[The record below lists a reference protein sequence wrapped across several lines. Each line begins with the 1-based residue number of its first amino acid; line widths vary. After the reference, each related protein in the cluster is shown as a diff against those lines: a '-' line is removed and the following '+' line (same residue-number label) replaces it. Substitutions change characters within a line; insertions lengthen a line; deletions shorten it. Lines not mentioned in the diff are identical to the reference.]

1 MAKNEPSGPTLPTIK
16 RLYAVSGNVC
26 AYPGCTYPLVDET
39 SGTVISEICHIKGYR
54 PGVGNRRGA
63 ARHDRNQTAS
73 QRHDFDNLI
82 LMCSNHHEIIDNDE
96 NTWTVARLKQ
106 LKAKHEKA
114 HKGGTKPSDDIAKQF
129 QLTVTNGSVIIAP
142 NQQGGQIAHNITNN
156 NVVNHNVTNSVSGFD
171 KIFQSRDDLRGIQTV
186 AQTIG
191 SLLNA
196 GDPYWTRTISSD
208 GSVTLAANSP
218 EAHKIRPLT
227 LRMQTQVF
235 APDDKP
241 VSERLLHAT
250 DHTEGFTLNKGE
262 LLGLQTFLGD
272 TLIEDVHDILQHLTV
287 SITPA
292 SLGPILNCSLRVK
305 GVGVELPHLKVGL
318 YAVPGGRLRFTNR
331 LDDDAPTIISI
342 NFPWQ
347 PSDEDKG
354 AGAITLS
361 EATMTIGAKATPGR
375 TMRHLIELYAL
386 IRALA
391 TPRTLELYEPATSD
405 IHFVTTGATV
415 AVLPSDQ
422 DAFIDAMEAVQDVFP
437 MTRFPM
443 PSSITKGEVRNIFEI
458 ADIMRTGQ
466 SAKSIKSAAGSMD
479 AKTINN
485 VLEYVD
491 KSGVLQSVDENEVKH
506 ENKMELRCETTTYE
520 LLGQPI
526 NLGPSRQYY
535 CPLKLAILPA
545 TLRRKTA
552 RLSPGDLLEVKF
564 KPANP
569 SNDKVTIHYPDFGK
583 AHVE

>member
-1 MAKNEPSGPTLPTIK
+1 MAENEPSRPSMPTIK

-26 AYPGCTYPLVDET
+26 AYPGCTHPLVDET
-39 SGTVISEICHIKGYR
+39 SGTVISEICHIKGHR

-63 ARHDRNQTAS
+63 ARYDRNQTAS

-82 LMCSNHHEIIDNDE
+82 LMCSNHHEVIDNDE

-114 HKGGTKPSDDIAKQF
+114 HKGGAKPSDDIAKQF

-142 NQQGGQIAHNITNN
+142 NQQGGQIAHSITNN
-156 NVVNHNVTNSVSGFD
+156 NVVNHNVTNNVSGFD
-171 KIFQSRDDLRGIQTV
+171 KLFQSRDDLRGIQTV

-218 EAHKIRPLT
+218 EAHKIRPLS
-227 LRMQTQVF
+227 LRMQTQVL

-241 VSERLLHAT
+241 VSERLLHAAE
-250 DHTEGFTLNKGE
+250 HTEGFTLNRGE

-272 TLIEDVHDILQHLTV
+272 TLIEDLHDILEHLTV
-287 SITPA
+287 IITPA
-292 SLGPILNCSLRVK
+292 PLGPILNCALRVK
-305 GVGVELPHLKVGL
+305 GIGVELPHLKIGL
-318 YAVPGGRLRFTNR
+318 YAVPGGRLRFTNC
-331 LDDDAPTIISI
+331 LDDDAPAIISI
-342 NFPWQ
+342 EFHWQ
-347 PSDEDKG
+347 PSDEDQGTG
-354 AGAITLS
+354 ASALS
-361 EATMTIGAKATPGR
+361 EASVTIEARATPGR
-375 TMRHLIELYAL
+375 TMRHLIEFYTL

-391 TPRTLELYEPATSD
+391 TPRTLELYEPATSN
-405 IHFVTTGATV
+405 IHFMATGATV
-415 AVLPSDQ
+415 AALPPDQ
-422 DAFIDAMEAVQDVFP
+422 DAFIDAMEAVQDAFP

-443 PSSITKGEVRNIFEI
+443 PSSITKDEVRNIFEI
-458 ADIMRTGQ
+458 ADIVRTGR

-485 VLEYVD
+485 LLEYVD
-491 KSGVLQSVDENEVKH
+491 ESGVLQSVDENGVKH
-506 ENKMELRCETTTYE
+506 ESKMEVHCETTTCE

-526 NLGPSRQYY
+526 DLGPSRQYY
-535 CPLKLAILPA
+535 CPLKLAIQPA

-552 RLSPGDLLEVKF
+552 RLLPGDLLEVKF
-564 KPANP
+564 KPANRG
-569 SNDKVTIHYPDFGK
+569 NNKVTIHYPDFGK

>member
-1 MAKNEPSGPTLPTIK
+1 
-16 RLYAVSGNVC
+16 
-26 AYPGCTYPLVDET
+26 
-39 SGTVISEICHIKGYR
+39 
-54 PGVGNRRGA
+54 
-63 ARHDRNQTAS
+63 
-73 QRHDFDNLI
+73 
-82 LMCSNHHEIIDNDE
+82 
-96 NTWTVARLKQ
+96 
-106 LKAKHEKA
+106 
-114 HKGGTKPSDDIAKQF
+114 
-129 QLTVTNGSVIIAP
+129 
-142 NQQGGQIAHNITNN
+142 
-156 NVVNHNVTNSVSGFD
+156 
-171 KIFQSRDDLRGIQTV
+171 
-186 AQTIG
+186 
-191 SLLNA
+191 
-196 GDPYWTRTISSD
+196 
-208 GSVTLAANSP
+208 
-218 EAHKIRPLT
+218 
-227 LRMQTQVF
+227 
-235 APDDKP
+235 
-241 VSERLLHAT
+241 
-250 DHTEGFTLNKGE
+250 
-262 LLGLQTFLGD
+262 
-272 TLIEDVHDILQHLTV
+272 
-287 SITPA
+287 
-292 SLGPILNCSLRVK
+292 
-305 GVGVELPHLKVGL
+305 
-318 YAVPGGRLRFTNR
+318 
-331 LDDDAPTIISI
+331 
-342 NFPWQ
+342 
-347 PSDEDKG
+347 
-354 AGAITLS
+354 
-361 EATMTIGAKATPGR
+361 MTIGAKATPGR

-458 ADIMRTGQ
+458 ADIVRTGQ